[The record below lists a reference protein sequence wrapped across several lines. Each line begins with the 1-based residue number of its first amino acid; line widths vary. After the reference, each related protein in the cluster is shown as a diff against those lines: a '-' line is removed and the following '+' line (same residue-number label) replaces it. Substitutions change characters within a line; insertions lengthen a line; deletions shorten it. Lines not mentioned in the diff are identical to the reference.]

1 MEHREKRLVVRYF
14 LGRRRSLGEGRAHL
28 PCWAT
33 GGPAAVPLGRGD
45 NAATAVHADNL
56 ERSSVGSSAT
66 RVGSVSSCRRS
77 CCIGGVGRSPGVSGS
92 SAAYR
97 R

>member
-33 GGPAAVPLGRGD
+33 GGPAAVALGRRLTP
-45 NAATAVHADNL
+45 AAAVHADIL
-56 ERSSVGSSAT
+56 ERSAVGSYAT

-77 CCIGGVGRSPGVSGS
+77 CCIGGVGPSPGLSGAP
-92 SAAYR
+92 AADR